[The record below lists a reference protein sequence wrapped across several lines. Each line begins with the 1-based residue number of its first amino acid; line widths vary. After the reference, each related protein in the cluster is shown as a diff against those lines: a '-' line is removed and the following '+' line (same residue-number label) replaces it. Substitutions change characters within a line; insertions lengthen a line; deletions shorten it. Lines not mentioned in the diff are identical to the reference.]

1 MDGSAPALG
10 VNRAAEPKFHFLEI
24 NTSQLSGLEPH
35 ITVDSRIQVVKV
47 NKQVLRYAD
56 KGISMK
62 ELDDFIPFKAG
73 MSIHPKKRIRIAWD
87 SSNI

>member
-1 MDGSAPALG
+1 MDGSAPTLG

-47 NKQVLRYAD
+47 RSHGLRIAD
-56 KGISMK
+56 KV
-62 ELDDFIPFKAG
+62 LQL
-73 MSIHPKKRIRIAWD
+73 
-87 SSNI
+87 